1 MNVAIIGCGYVG
13 TAVASHWLQDKGLV
27 VTVTTTTPER
37 VPVLEAMGLRVVV
50 VQGNDSEG
58 LQSVVQNQDTVLVSV
73 GATNA
78 QVYEEA
84 YLNTAQ
90 TLVSVLKQITTVK
103 QVIYT
108 SSYALYGNRGGA
120 WVDETSP
127 IAPGTPNA
135 EILAETEQVLLS
147 ASSPQMRVCLLR
159 LGGIY
164 GSDRELVKIFS
175 RIAGA
180 TRPGNGSEATNWIHL
195 DDIVAAIEF
204 ARLNRLEGIYNLV
217 DDAQLTYRELL
228 KQVCEQ
234 HGLTKISWDESLPSN
249 RSYNTRVSNQKIKD
263 AGYQLIQPERII

>member
-13 TAVASHWLQDKGLV
+13 TAVARHWLQDKGLV

-50 VQGNDSEG
+50 VKGNDSEG
-58 LQSVVQNQDTVLVSV
+58 LQSVVQNQDTVLLSV
-73 GATNA
+73 GAANA

-84 YLNTAQ
+84 YLQTAQ
-90 TLVSVLKQITTVK
+90 TLISVLKQTTTVE

-108 SSYALYGNRGGA
+108 SSYALYGNRGGD

-164 GSDRELVKIFS
+164 GKGRELVKIFS

-204 ARLNRLEGIYNLV
+204 ARLHRLEGIYNLV

-228 KQVCEQ
+228 NQVCEQ
-234 HGLTKISWDESLPSN
+234 HGLTKVSWDESLPSK

-263 AGYQLIQPERII
+263 VGYQLIQPERIV